1 MQSIDIFITRAQ
13 KKKKDQQKIQNI
25 IKTIK
30 PSA

>member
-1 MQSIDIFITRAQ
+1 MQSIDIFITHAL
-13 KKKKDQQKIQNI
+13 KKKVQQKIQNI